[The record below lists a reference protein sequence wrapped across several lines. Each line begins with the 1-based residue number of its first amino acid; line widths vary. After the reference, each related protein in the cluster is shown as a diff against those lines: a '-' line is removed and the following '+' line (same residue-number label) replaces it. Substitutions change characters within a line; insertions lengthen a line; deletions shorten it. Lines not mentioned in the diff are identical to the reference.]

1 MDSFPRGVLARGESM
16 TPSDFV
22 KLHDYIDN
30 CELFYYDVIQFHSLD
45 K

>member
-30 CELFYYDVIQFHSLD
+30 CELFLLRPDLNPLD